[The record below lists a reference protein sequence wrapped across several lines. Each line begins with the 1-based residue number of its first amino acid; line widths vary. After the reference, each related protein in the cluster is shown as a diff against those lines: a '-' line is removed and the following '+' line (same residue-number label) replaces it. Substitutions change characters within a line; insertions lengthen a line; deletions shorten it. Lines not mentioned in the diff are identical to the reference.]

1 MWSMKTVIVSTDP
14 VSRPQSVGWLWEIW
28 VRDYFHIAH
37 NTPCFS
43 PKFCKVIVSS
53 FSWISEAHAI
63 FVGGKGPGEGGG
75 GEGETRKVKGN
86 MEEDKCICFVFRS
99 DFVIIII
106 IIIIIIEINCF
117 LIEMIF

>member
-1 MWSMKTVIVSTDP
+1 METVIVSTDP
-14 VSRPQSVGWLWEIW
+14 VSRLHSVGWLWEIW

-63 FVGGKGPGEGGG
+63 FVGGEGRGGG
-75 GEGETRKVKGN
+75 GGGGKQEKLRVMWKKINV
-86 MEEDKCICFVFRS
+86 FVLSLFRS
-99 DFVIIII
+99 DFVVIIII

-117 LIEMIF
+117 LIELIF

>member
-1 MWSMKTVIVSTDP
+1 METVIVSTDP
-14 VSRPQSVGWLWEIW
+14 VSRLHSVGWLWEIW

-63 FVGGKGPGEGGG
+63 FVGGEGRGKGKQEKL
-75 GEGETRKVKGN
+75 RVMWKKINV
-86 MEEDKCICFVFRS
+86 FVLSLFRS
-99 DFVIIII
+99 DFVVII

-117 LIEMIF
+117 LIELIF